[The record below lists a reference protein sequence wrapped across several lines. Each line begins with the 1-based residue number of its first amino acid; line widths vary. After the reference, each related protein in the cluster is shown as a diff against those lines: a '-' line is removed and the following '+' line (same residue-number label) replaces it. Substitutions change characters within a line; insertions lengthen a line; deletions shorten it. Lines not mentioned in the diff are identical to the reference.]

1 MHALVLAAGL
11 GTRLLPHTRLLPKP
25 LFPIGGRPLLDRI
38 IWDLIRSGCRGIVV
52 NTHYLSG
59 RIEAFIEERRYPV
72 PVRTLHEPDILGTGG
87 AIRNAANAGLLG
99 DGPFLAVNGDILT
112 DIDYGALYR
121 FHLSHPHPATL
132 ALVDNSEFNTV
143 TVDVDGSNGSDG
155 SDGSNRSD
163 GSDRVDGFVSGF
175 AGNGK
180 GLTFTGVQALDPEI
194 LAFIPGEGFSSSID
208 AYEKSM
214 KAGKKIRAHIES
226 GFQWEDLGT
235 PQRYRMA
242 AARVMADKAFAEADP
257 KSRRQPPIFCRRLK
271 GDGSNRGWF
280 QLQSMEKA
288 KSMIVADHGVRTVP
302 VGEADEADAFVSIG
316 HHLLEKGIP
325 VPEIGHYDTFSGLVF
340 CEDLGDC
347 HLQQRIK
354 AQKGRDGIIREYREV
369 IQALVRLGIDGAQE
383 FDTRWT
389 FQSPAYDRELIL
401 EKECHYFVDAFLNRY
416 LNRKVRYADL
426 KPEFSRIAD
435 LTLQYAHP
443 GLIHRDMQSRNI
455 MIFQGKPFFIDFQGA
470 RPGPLQYDLASLLPD
485 PYTDLPADIQKS
497 LYDMAIAEYGR
508 RIEFDQ
514 EEFHRGYLLCRIT
527 RNLQILG
534 AFGFLSRVQG
544 KADFA
549 AYIPA
554 AVRSL
559 QGNLRGITDIT
570 GPLPLLEALVESL

>member
-72 PVRTLHEPDILGTGG
+72 PVRTLHEPEILGTGG

-121 FHLSHPHPATL
+121 FHLSHSHPATL

-143 TVDVDGSNGSDG
+143 TVDVDGSNG
-155 SDGSNRSD
+155 SD

-214 KAGKKIRAHIES
+214 RAGKKIRAHIES
-226 GFQWEDLGT
+226 EIQWEDLGT

-242 AARVMADKAFAEADP
+242 AARVMADEAFAEADP
-257 KSRRQPPIFCRRLK
+257 KSHRHRPIFCRRLK
-271 GDGSNRGWF
+271 GDGSARGWF
-280 QLQSMEKA
+280 RLQLMGEEK
-288 KSMIVADHGVRTVP
+288 SLIVGDHGIRTAP
-302 VGEADEADAFVSIG
+302 VEGTDEADAFVSIG
-316 HHLLEKGIP
+316 RHLLGKGVP
-325 VPEIGHYDTFSGLVF
+325 VPEIGHSDTFSGLVF

-347 HLQQRIK
+347 HLQQWVRGEKDRGEILR
-354 AQKGRDGIIREYREV
+354 QYRKV

-435 LTLQYAHP
+435 LTLRYAVP

-470 RPGPLQYDLASLLPD
+470 RPGPLQYDLASLLLD

-508 RIEFDQ
+508 RIEFDP
-514 EEFHRGYLLCRIT
+514 EEFHRGYLLCRVT

-544 KADFA
+544 KSDFT

-554 AVRSL
+554 AVRFL
-559 QGNLRGITDIT
+559 QTNLRRIRGIT
-570 GPLPLLEALVESL
+570 GPLPQMEGLVENL